1 MPSVNKVFL
10 MGNLTRTPEL
20 RYTPSG
26 AAICEFGMAINRTY
40 VSNNVKKEEVTFID
54 VNVWQRQG
62 ELCQRRLQKGSLVM
76 VEGRLKTDQWVDKE
90 SGKNRSRVLV
100 VAERVNFVASLP
112 RTEDSQDYD
121 SEAGQQRGRSAGG
134 QRSQYAQRDG
144 GGDRRAGTSSGGT
157 NPPPP
162 PEPEYDEPVSDDDGG
177 ENVPF

>member
-62 ELCQRRLQKGSLVM
+62 ELCQRRLQK
-76 VEGRLKTDQWVDKE
+76 
-90 SGKNRSRVLV
+90 
-100 VAERVNFVASLP
+100 
-112 RTEDSQDYD
+112 
-121 SEAGQQRGRSAGG
+121 
-134 QRSQYAQRDG
+134 
-144 GGDRRAGTSSGGT
+144 
-157 NPPPP
+157 
-162 PEPEYDEPVSDDDGG
+162 
-177 ENVPF
+177 